1 MFIQTEPYAMHN
13 KQQRGMERELP
24 EEVEAQ
30 QTSQKENMSEDSEE
44 LFS

>member
-1 MFIQTEPYAMHN
+1 LFIQIEPYTIHN
-13 KQQRGMERELP
+13 KQQREIERELP
-24 EEVEAQ
+24 EEVEVQ